1 MLFINKNKNRF
12 NIVNNNPSPLINKK
26 IKEPPKRLNN
36 IKKKIEKPIS
46 NKRIALKLGKE
57 SKKKY
62 SFNEENSKCLNSM
75 KSESKII
82 IKKNP
87 IIKFSNK
94 NVTKCNNLP
103 TKVKMK
109 RKKKDLEKLIKAKKQ
124 SGIDMHEYLKT
135 NVDDMDYDDAIKL
148 DKRTFC
154 EFFNEKLKVKL
165 AIINAFCNKEN
176 LTPMSIKII
185 LLCLNID
192 LYFVINGLFF
202 DDEYLS
208 SLFHSEE
215 KETFFSFIQR
225 SISRF
230 FYMFI
235 VGKVV
240 GIIVD
245 CIFFE
250 ERKIKRIF
258 KREKENPI
266 QLKYEISLAEK
277 SIKSRYAIFIVI
289 CFFISI
295 ISWYYISCFNNTY
308 PGVKIE
314 WIKSSVL
321 NIIVMQIL
329 SILIAFLQAI
339 LRELSFQYKM
349 EKLFKIQQ
357 YI

>member
-1 MLFINKNKNRF
+1 
-12 NIVNNNPSPLINKK
+12 
-26 IKEPPKRLNN
+26 
-36 IKKKIEKPIS
+36 
-46 NKRIALKLGKE
+46 
-57 SKKKY
+57 
-62 SFNEENSKCLNSM
+62 M

-295 ISWYYISCFNNTY
+295 ISWYYISCFNFIY
-308 PGVKIE
+308 YV
-314 WIKSSVL
+314 
-321 NIIVMQIL
+321 
-329 SILIAFLQAI
+329 
-339 LRELSFQYKM
+339 
-349 EKLFKIQQ
+349 
-357 YI
+357 